1 MNPDIET
8 TEINAEQAADFA
20 ALQAMADD
28 APRAS
33 GEPEP
38 EAAPVR
44 LPLDQ
49 EIAGMLQMIAGV
61 LQPVLPSVAKIY
73 SPEVCGA
80 VGGAVAPVCVKHGW
94 LQGGIGGKY
103 GEEIMMLVVVAPL
116 AWATMEATKTDI
128 AARQPKREVG
138 TQGIDL
144 DKPVVVPAAS
154 AGSNKVIIGS
164 PIPGAA

>member
-1 MNPDIET
+1 MKPDTDIEQGAS
-8 TEINAEQAADFA
+8 EEQAADFA
-20 ALQAMADD
+20 ALQRMADD
-28 APRAS
+28 APRAP
-33 GEPEP
+33 GDPEPEP
-38 EAAPVR
+38 EPVR
-44 LPLDQ
+44 LSLDQ

-80 VGGAVAPVCVKHGW
+80 VGGAVAPVCIKHGW

-128 AARQPKREVG
+128 AARKPQPATKQ
-138 TQGIDL
+138 QGIDL
-144 DKPVVVPAAS
+144 DAPAAVPAAS
-154 AGSNKVIIGS
+154 AGSNKVIIG
-164 PIPGAA
+164 